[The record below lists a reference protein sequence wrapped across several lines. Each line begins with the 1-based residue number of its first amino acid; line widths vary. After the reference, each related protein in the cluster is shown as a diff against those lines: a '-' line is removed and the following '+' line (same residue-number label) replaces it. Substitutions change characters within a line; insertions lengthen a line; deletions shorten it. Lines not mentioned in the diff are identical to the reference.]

1 MEGSNPG
8 KRGLAREVNK
18 DLIAFLQ
25 ETTVHGF
32 RYLVDGR
39 NILEKLA
46 WACAIMFGFCFCLS
60 IFIDAWDVWDNDPV
74 ETTIDEL
81 GLPVTELDFPAIT
94 ICDTES
100 LKMPRKN
107 RWMFIETLLNSL
119 ELRNPQEELKKM
131 YPGNERCVV

>member
-1 MEGSNPG
+1 MEGSTPVEG
-8 KRGLAREVNK
+8 GLAREVKN
-18 DLIAFLQ
+18 DLVAFLQ

-39 NILEKLA
+39 NILEKFA
-46 WACAIMFGFCFCLS
+46 WACFIAFGFSYCLW
-60 IFIDAWDVWDNDPV
+60 IFATAWYAWDNDPV

-94 ICDTES
+94 VCDTES

-107 RWMFIETLLNSL
+107 RWMFMETLLNSL
-119 ELRNPQEELKKM
+119 ELQKPQQELKKM
-131 YPGNERCVV
+131 YPGNERYVV